1 MEDFSSYNNQW
12 NQDSSDPHKKYTSK
26 FGSTAGASFY
36 SERASDVIYGEDP
49 VEKYKKRI
57 LKKTIAS

>member
-1 MEDFSSYNNQW
+1 MEDFTSYNHQW
-12 NQDSSDPHKKYTSK
+12 NHDLNDPYKKHTSK
-26 FGSTAGASFY
+26 FASTAGASFY
-36 SERASDVIYGEDP
+36 SERVSDVTYGEDP